1 MSGKRRGRSWQHL
14 GNVAAIVLLLALSP
28 RGLASAQSSSS
39 SLTVPARSK
48 LDGQMFPKDRVET
61 KARSIT
67 RALFG
72 GRITVTSREPSDG
85 LAFGDFRKR

>member
-1 MSGKRRGRSWQHL
+1 MSCKRRGHSWQHL
-14 GNVAAIVLLLALSP
+14 GNVAAIVLLLALGP

-39 SLTVPARSK
+39 SLTAPAPSK
-48 LDGQMFPKDRVET
+48 LDGQMVLKDRVET
-61 KARSIT
+61 KARSLA

-85 LAFGDFRKR
+85 PAFGDFRKR